1 MLQDYQV
8 LRIPGPTPVP
18 PRVNRAMTQSM
29 AGHHA
34 PQTYQIIQNIKPR
47 LKNFFGTSQDILMIA
62 GSGTS
67 SLEAAVVNVTT
78 KGDKV
83 LVLSTG
89 IFGHRF
95 TEICESYEL
104 DVDEFTTEWGQP
116 FPLDEVIEHIKQHS
130 DIKAVFSTFCE
141 TSTGVLN
148 PVGELAKAVHAIN
161 DDIIVIADGVSAVA
175 CAETKM
181 DEWGLDIVV
190 TGSQK
195 GFMLPTG
202 LAFIAVSDRAWK
214 AIEQNDTKGYYLDL
228 TKHRD
233 ALEKGNT
240 PFTPALGLFHGLD
253 AVLDQLEEE
262 GVEEVYARHTLM
274 RDMTRAA
281 LKALD
286 VNLLVEDAYASPS
299 VTAVAPTDFDAQAFR
314 KVLKEDFNIDVASGL
329 EKMTDT
335 IFRIGHMGYC
345 SPADVLQYISAFEI
359 ALTKVGKTI
368 ELGAGTRAAQEI
380 YLQKTTTTVTQ

>member
-18 PRVNRAMTQSM
+18 PSVNRAMTQAM
-29 AGHHA
+29 AGHHS

-47 LKNFFGTSQDILMIA
+47 LKSFFGTAQDILMIA

-89 IFGHRF
+89 VFGNRF

-104 DVDEFTTEWGQP
+104 DVDEFTTEWGKS
-116 FPLDEVIEHIKQHS
+116 FPLDEVIEHIKQHP

-148 PVGELAKAVHAIN
+148 PVGELAQAVHAIN

-329 EKMTDT
+329 DKMTDT

>member
-18 PRVNRAMTQSM
+18 PSVNRAMTQAM

-34 PQTYQIIQNIKPR
+34 PKTYQIIQNIKPR
-47 LKNFFGTSQDILMIA
+47 LKKFFGTTQDILMIA

-67 SLEAAVVNVTT
+67 SLEAAVVNVAS
-78 KGDKV
+78 KGDAV
-83 LVLSTG
+83 LVVSTG
-89 IFGHRF
+89 VFGHRF

-104 DVDEFTTEWGQP
+104 DVREIAVEWGQA
-116 FPLDEVIEHIKQHS
+116 FNTDAVVDYVKQHPE
-130 DIKAVFSTFCE
+130 IKAVYATLCE

-148 PVGELAKAVHAIN
+148 PVGELAQALHALN
-161 DDIIVIADGVSAVA
+161 DQLIVIADGVSAIA

-202 LAFIAVSDRAWK
+202 LAFIAVSERAWQV
-214 AIEQNDTKGYYLDL
+214 IEANTSRGYYLDL

-240 PFTPALGLFHGLD
+240 PFTPALGLFYGLD
-253 AVLDQLEEE
+253 AVLDQLENE
-262 GVEEVYARHTLM
+262 GVGEVYKRHLLM

-281 LKALD
+281 FKALD
-286 VNLLVEDAYASPS
+286 VNLLVDDAHASPS
-299 VTAVAPTDFDAQAFR
+299 VTAVKPTDFDASAFR

-329 EKMTDT
+329 EAFTDT
-335 IFRIGHMGYC
+335 IFRVGHMGYC

-359 ALTKVGKTI
+359 ALTKVGKQI
-368 ELGAGTRAAQEI
+368 ELGAGTRAAQQI